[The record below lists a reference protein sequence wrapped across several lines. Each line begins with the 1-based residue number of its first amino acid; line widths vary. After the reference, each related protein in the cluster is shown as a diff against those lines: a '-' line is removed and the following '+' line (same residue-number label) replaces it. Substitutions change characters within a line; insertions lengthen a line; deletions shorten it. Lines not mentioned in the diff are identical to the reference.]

1 MGDETFGVS
10 ASVTIA
16 PPYPDRANLFSLCF
30 QDETTNYGVVIELAG
45 MIDGVV
51 PHDEYR
57 DKIDML
63 GISKFLDV
71 VQRETFSPLK
81 LFRVFVIEI
90 AKEDQIVPAPELF
103 AFVIPTIDMYEGTI
117 GGPVEGASNF
127 VDPPISFDIL
137 SGLCFLLFSYGFEC
151 LQVFVCLL

>member
-1 MGDETFGVS
+1 MGDENPGVS
-10 ASVTIA
+10 ASVTIT
-16 PPYPDRANLFSLCF
+16 PPSPNRANLFSLCF
-30 QDETTNYGVVIELAG
+30 PDETTDYGVVIELAY

-90 AKEDQIVPAPELF
+90 AKEDQTVPAPELF
-103 AFVIPTIDMYEGTI
+103 AFVIPTIDIYEGTI
-117 GGPVEGASNF
+117 SGPVEGASDS
-127 VDPPISFDIL
+127 VDPPLSFDIL
-137 SGLCFLLFSYGFEC
+137 LGLCF
-151 LQVFVCLL
+151 